1 MKAKKLLTLALGAA
15 LAVSLT
21 VPAMAAGKTF
31 PDVPGTWAESSI
43 TRWANAGVLEGDNT
57 GEYKP
62 SGPMTRAEFAAMLC
76 KLMGYTEKAKNTY
89 ADVSPDAW
97 YYDVILK
104 VTAAG
109 VMKGDGVNAN
119 PNAPVSREEA
129 AVMLCR
135 AMNLKGESKAV
146 TKFDDSTAVASW
158 AQEAVAALTE
168 RGMIN
173 GVGDNKF
180 APAQNI
186 DRASAA
192 KLLDNMIHT
201 YITAPGEYK
210 VDDPDAI
217 VIVNAKAVT
226 APEGETA
233 PAVTVTG
240 TAADVV
246 VAPGTDAAVQAEDLT
261 AGAVTVQADAAV
273 TVDKDSKV
281 DDLTV
286 AAPADVTVAGK
297 VENATLADGALTVA
311 DGGKVDAVAVPETA
325 ADDVSVTVD
334 KGASVG
340 TVTADSPVAMENN
353 GTVAKVEAN
362 ADGVTIDGNAPQKI
376 DTAEG
381 VEAPTNSEG
390 ETVKEEPA
398 SSGSSSSGGGGSSP
412 STPAKKYKVS
422 IGTFTGG
429 KVTASPAEADEAG
442 TEVTLTVT
450 PNVQNGSTLP
460 YILKAGSL
468 KVTCGDEEVNVSD
481 NKFTMNTE
489 GTYTVTAEFVQPLKE
504 AELFIVN
511 DQTTFDHLAH
521 FGYTEDGT
529 EEGGHTNVSDLK
541 TMQWIAL
548 GLVRDDAYN
557 TKTITNGKLTAN
569 GAEAQ
574 YKDGSGTTL
583 NSWPGAIG
591 KCSMLYVDK
600 NTREPNDGGH
610 LNLEG
615 SSYHFVVT
623 FKFEGADY
631 ELSCDYTK
639 DGVDTSNLVTV
650 TFKNGTET
658 VATFKGMPAAGAGAT
673 AEKFTTP
680 AAPTKTGYTFTG
692 WKTGTAEAVEAGK
705 EVDFTTAATYEAQ
718 WTENTYTIAFN
729 ASDGTGSMDSMTGV
743 KYSETKALTKN
754 AFAKEGYTFQGWS
767 KTQNGTTVDFK
778 DGASVSK
785 LSDQSNGSV
794 TLYAVWK
801 ADTYAIK
808 YDLNGGKAGTDAPT
822 SYEFGKGATLVEP
835 TKTGSEFLGW
845 YTSDKE
851 GGKPYATKVTE
862 ISSTQKGEVTL
873 TALWADPLT
882 AMELRGSGAAADVDK
897 TPYTEKDGI
906 FDYQAAYRNV
916 GITFSKGTITVDMDK
931 AQKYIATEP
940 GATEVKY
947 LIQKQGNTE
956 NKAIYCGVKYDS
968 PAGANKVWF
977 TFDKPETISIT
988 NDTKNV
994 WELNKDEVYGGQSVM
1009 GGDIIDY
1016 YPCLTNEGKFPTGM
1030 SADKTTT
1037 SWDTYLVWLDND
1049 NNVLSVS
1056 KVTITLELTNIPAEP
1071 STDQGGTETT
1081 DPATSPAGG
1090 DTTPDEG
1097 GAETASV
1104 EEAPEVVEETPV
1116 EEAPV
1121 ETSAPEEE

>member
-135 AMNLKGESKAV
+135 AMNLKGESKTV
-146 TKFDDSTAVASW
+146 TKFDDSAAVASW

-340 TVTADSPVAMENN
+340 TVTADSAVAIKNEGEIDTLENN
-353 GTVAKVEAN
+353 AEGTKVE
-362 ADGVTIDGNAPQKI
+362 GNPAKTETGSEKVNNTQ
-376 DTAEG
+376 G
-381 VEAPTNSEG
+381 NNNSNSGGTN
-390 ETVKEEPA
+390 
-398 SSGSSSSGGGGSSP
+398 GGGST
-412 STPAKKYKVS
+412 TPAKKYKVS

-429 KVTASPAEADEAG
+429 KITASTTETDTAN

-450 PNVQNGSTLP
+450 PNAQTSSSLP
-460 YILKAGSL
+460 YIQI
-468 KVTCGDEEVNVSD
+468 T
-481 NKFTMNTE
+481 
-489 GTYTVTAEFVQPLKE
+489 FV
-504 AELFIVN
+504 
-511 DQTTFDHLAH
+511 
-521 FGYTEDGT
+521 
-529 EEGGHTNVSDLK
+529 
-541 TMQWIAL
+541 
-548 GLVRDDAYN
+548 
-557 TKTITNGKLTAN
+557 
-569 GAEAQ
+569 
-574 YKDGSGTTL
+574 
-583 NSWPGAIG
+583 
-591 KCSMLYVDK
+591 
-600 NTREPNDGGH
+600 
-610 LNLEG
+610 
-615 SSYHFVVT
+615 
-623 FKFEGADY
+623 
-631 ELSCDYTK
+631 
-639 DGVDTSNLVTV
+639 
-650 TFKNGTET
+650 
-658 VATFKGMPAAGAGAT
+658 
-673 AEKFTTP
+673 
-680 AAPTKTGYTFTG
+680 
-692 WKTGTAEAVEAGK
+692 
-705 EVDFTTAATYEAQ
+705 
-718 WTENTYTIAFN
+718 
-729 ASDGTGSMDSMTGV
+729 
-743 KYSETKALTKN
+743 
-754 AFAKEGYTFQGWS
+754 
-767 KTQNGTTVDFK
+767 
-778 DGASVSK
+778 
-785 LSDQSNGSV
+785 
-794 TLYAVWK
+794 
-801 ADTYAIK
+801 
-808 YDLNGGKAGTDAPT
+808 
-822 SYEFGKGATLVEP
+822 
-835 TKTGSEFLGW
+835 
-845 YTSDKE
+845 
-851 GGKPYATKVTE
+851 
-862 ISSTQKGEVTL
+862 KGENQKSL
-873 TALWADPLT
+873 
-882 AMELRGSGAAADVDK
+882 
-897 TPYTEKDGI
+897 I
-906 FDYQAAYRNV
+906 FRCLPPQVPQFHRLCSKSSNV
-916 GITFSKGTITVDMDK
+916 
-931 AQKYIATEP
+931 P
-940 GATEVKY
+940 
-947 LIQKQGNTE
+947 
-956 NKAIYCGVKYDS
+956 
-968 PAGANKVWF
+968 P
-977 TFDKPETISIT
+977 
-988 NDTKNV
+988 
-994 WELNKDEVYGGQSVM
+994 
-1009 GGDIIDY
+1009 
-1016 YPCLTNEGKFPTGM
+1016 PTGQAPRKGK
-1030 SADKTTT
+1030 S
-1037 SWDTYLVWLDND
+1037 L
-1049 NNVLSVS
+1049 
-1056 KVTITLELTNIPAEP
+1056 IHELL
-1071 STDQGGTETT
+1071 
-1081 DPATSPAGG
+1081 
-1090 DTTPDEG
+1090 
-1097 GAETASV
+1097 
-1104 EEAPEVVEETPV
+1104 
-1116 EEAPV
+1116 
-1121 ETSAPEEE
+1121 